1 MQNNHHNHI
10 FESVLP
16 PVPEGYRTRMEDALA
31 ALPVEKPYT
40 VSVSRFTKKQII
52 ILVAALI
59 TLLTVGTALAV
70 GISRMQ
76 EVRDSGLEKLEN
88 YTGVIYGTAEP
99 DTENLSD
106 PSDSDAYVPVAYG
119 VGMRDT
125 DGNWQP
131 EVVEEPGV
139 FAEAGQFTIILDNM
153 QYNNAGEKSALIAGI
168 RIESKDDVRYSFSQF
183 TITIDD
189 GEPIADTGD
198 LDYWQQAFELEK
210 KNGAYSDFQ
219 DVFFRMSENP
229 LRADTTFTID
239 AEINGEPFT
248 LTYTLT
254 AEQFEK
260 LRQDTLGMLENY
272 ATLLND
278 VPTDT
283 IPVGA
288 ECNGRRITEIA
299 VNGHWLYYTVENIP
313 SYWEV
318 HYSREKAPYGKYD
331 MDGFNSMV
339 DGMYC
344 QFEFISSKK
353 GEGEHE
359 MTQLMRCYLPYPDVL
374 PKESLVSI
382 MGAVFRIEW
391 ATGKVTLP
399 KDETEWLAWRQE
411 SEALSAQNGDYD
423 ACFIGK
429 PDVKAETFTLSE
441 LVYLNH
447 DGALSGMIGVILETD
462 EPVDKPFDGKE
473 RQPVV
478 TIAGAVCE
486 SETFDYEELDRF
498 SGGTENGGRRVGF
511 MLYGP
516 AYRTLPETFDVT
528 VTWNGSTTT
537 FTMHKSD
544 LVRMY
549 EEGSPITFG
558 NVYNR
563 IFDL

>member
-1 MQNNHHNHI
+1 MQNKHTNNI
-10 FESVLP
+10 MKSVLP
-16 PVPEGYRTRMEDALA
+16 QVPESYRARMEDTLA
-31 ALPVEKPYT
+31 ALPVDSVRPVT
-40 VSVSRFTKKQII
+40 VRSFTKKQII

-59 TLLTVGTALAV
+59 TLLTLGTALAV

-88 YTGVIYGTAEP
+88 YTGIIYGTIEP
-99 DTENLSD
+99 DAEKPAD
-106 PSDSDAYVPVAYG
+106 PADSDAYVPVAYG
-119 VGMRDT
+119 IGMNDAN
-125 DGNWQP
+125 GNWQP
-131 EVVEEPGV
+131 EAVEELGV
-139 FAEAGQFTIILDNM
+139 SAEAGQFTVTLENM
-153 QYNNAGEKSALIAGI
+153 QYNNAGEKSALIACV
-168 RIESKDDVRYSFSQF
+168 RIESKEDIRYSFSKF
-183 TITIDD
+183 ALTID
-189 GEPIADTGD
+189 GEHIADDNSD

-210 KNGAYSDFQ
+210 KNGVYGDFQ

-254 AEQFEK
+254 AERFEE
-260 LRQDTLGMLENY
+260 LRQETVQMLDNY
-272 ATLLND
+272 AALLND
-278 VPTDT
+278 VPTET

-288 ECNGRRITEIA
+288 ECNGYRVTEIA
-299 VNGHWLYYTVENIP
+299 LREHWLYFTVEGIP
-313 SYWEV
+313 SYWEQ
-318 HYSREKAPYGKYD
+318 HNSREQAPYGKYD
-331 MDGFNSMV
+331 IDGFMSV
-339 DGMYC
+339 IDGMPGTS
-344 QFEFISSKK
+344 EFISAKK

-359 MTQLMRCYLPYPDVL
+359 KTQLMRSYLPYGDAL
-374 PKESLVSI
+374 PKESLVTLF
-382 MGAVFRIEW
+382 GAPFRIEW

-411 SEALSAQNGDYD
+411 SETLSAQNGDYD

-447 DGALSGMIGVILETD
+447 DGELSGMIGVILETD

-516 AYRTLPETFDVT
+516 AYRTLPETFDVS

-549 EEGSPITFG
+549 EEGSTVTFG